1 MKLICST
8 TVSLGITLLWSASDS
23 AAQTTSTNPTTQSKV
38 VPAISTPDSGADTSA
53 NTIPLAR
60 GTVFLD
66 LDGDGKFGPVDQA
79 AAGIKV
85 SNGTEIASTDV
96 NGRYELPL
104 PEDAVLFVIK
114 PTGFRTALND
124 QNLPKF
130 FYIHKPN
137 GSPQLKFPGS
147 SPTGPLPQSIDFPLY
162 QQSEP
167 DEFRVIL
174 FGDPQPRNNVE
185 VDYISHDVISEL
197 IGNPTKS
204 AFGVSLGDLAFDNL
218 DTFETLN
225 QTVALIGIPWY
236 NVIGNHDINYD
247 SPDRKHINETY
258 ERVYGPSY
266 YSYDYGQVHFVVL
279 DNIDWEEPTEKIP
292 QRHFIAGFG
301 AEQLEF
307 LKNDLARIP
316 ASQMVVLMMHIP
328 IISAHDKLE
337 LFKLIETRPLC
348 ISIAGHTHDHQ
359 HLFLGPAEGFNG
371 REPHH
376 HIVNVTVSGS
386 WWSGL
391 KDDRGI
397 PHTMMADGG
406 PNGYSIMTF
415 DGEQYRLDYKAAGRP
430 ASEQMRIH
438 LVSEIAVGQTGESE
452 VSVNVYNGSAKS
464 SVEMAINDA
473 ADWVPLTKKVA
484 LDPSLVELFEYEQKL
499 SPPIEPKMSQPKGSS
514 HLWFGKLPP
523 DLPPGTHLLRVRTTD
538 MHGRTFHGHR
548 SFRVSK

>member
-1 MKLICST
+1 MKLICAMALFVGVLLGLWDSISSAQST
-8 TVSLGITLLWSASDS
+8 TAD
-23 AAQTTSTNPTTQSKV
+23 PPTQSGI
-38 VPAISTPDSGADTSA
+38 VPIA
-53 NTIPLAR
+53 NTPVSKQDTTATPIPTAR

-66 LDGDGKFGPVDQA
+66 LDGDRKLGPVDQA
-79 AAGIKV
+79 FAGIKV
-85 SNGTEIASTDV
+85 SNGTQITRTDN
-96 NGRYELPL
+96 NGKYELPL

-114 PTGFRTALND
+114 PSGFRTALND

-137 GSPQLKFPGS
+137 GSPQLKYPGS
-147 SPTGPLPQSIDFPLY
+147 APTGPLPQSVDFPLY
-162 QQSEP
+162 QQNEP
-167 DEFRVIL
+167 NEFSVVL
-174 FGDPQPRNNVE
+174 FGDPQPRDNVE
-185 VDYISHDVISEL
+185 VDYVSHDVISEL

-247 SPDRKHINETY
+247 SPIRKHINESY

-266 YSYDYGQVHFVVL
+266 YSYDFGQVHFIVL
-279 DNIDWEEPTEKIP
+279 DNIDWEEPNQNSPE
-292 QRHFIAGFG
+292 RHFVGGFG

-307 LKNDLARIP
+307 VKNDLALIP

-328 IISAHDKLE
+328 IIGAKDKLE
-337 LFKLIETRPLC
+337 LFQLIEQRPLC
-348 ISIAGHTHDHQ
+348 ISISGHTHDHQ
-359 HLFLGPAEGFNG
+359 HLFLGPQDGFNG
-371 REPHH
+371 SQPHH

-397 PHTMMADGG
+397 PHTTMADGG

-415 DGEQYRLDYKAAGRP
+415 DGNQYRLDYKAAGRP

-438 LVSEIAVGQTGESE
+438 LAPELKAGQTATAE
-452 VSVNVYNGSAKS
+452 VTVNVYNGSAKS
-464 SVEMAINDA
+464 TVEMMIDGGTQ
-473 ADWVPLTKKVA
+473 WVRLEKKVA
-484 LDPSLVELFEYEQKL
+484 VDPSLAELFEYEQKL
-499 SPPIEPKMSQPKGSS
+499 SPPISPKMSQPKNSS
-514 HLWFGKLPP
+514 HLWSGKLAT

-548 SFRVSK
+548 SFRVSQ